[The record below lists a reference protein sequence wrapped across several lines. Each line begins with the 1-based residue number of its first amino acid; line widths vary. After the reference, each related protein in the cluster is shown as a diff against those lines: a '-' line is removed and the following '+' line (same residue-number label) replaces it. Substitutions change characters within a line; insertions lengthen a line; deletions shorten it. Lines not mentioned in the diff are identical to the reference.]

1 MIRTG
6 KGNVCVC
13 VCVGGGDEENG
24 SLGRLKLNKKV
35 NIETYL
41 KEVGWE
47 GVN

>member
-1 MIRTG
+1 
-6 KGNVCVC
+6 VW
-13 VCVGGGDEENG
+13 GGDEENG